1 MIVFHAPSGDTHLLE
16 PATGA
21 ALLLLREGPSDV
33 PAMVRAS
40 GGGADVALL
49 ERLLAELE
57 DLGVVE
63 RA

>member
-1 MIVFHAPSGDTHLLE
+1 MVVFHAPSGDTHLLE
-16 PATGA
+16 PAAGK
-21 ALLLLREGPSDV
+21 ALLLLRDGPGDV
-33 PAMVRAS
+33 AAMARAS
-40 GGGADVALL
+40 GGGADAAHL